1 MVNNREKVREAYY
14 QRNREEKI
22 QKQKEYYEKNKEK
35 VKAYF
40 KQYYNDNKEYF
51 YLKGKNRD
59 RTEEYRQRYL
69 ARKAKKLEEEA
80 RKQREAEN
88 PVVKKETR
96 GRKKKSGI
104 VDDDDLDADAD
115 VEYKYYK
122 DPELEVEP
130 VVEVKEAEPFTGFV
144 KTKNGFALVW

>member
-1 MVNNREKVREAYY
+1 MVNNREKVRKAYY
-14 QRNREEKI
+14 QRNKEEKI

-35 VKAYF
+35 VREYF

-51 YLKGKNRD
+51 YLKGKERD
-59 RTEEYRQRYL
+59 RREEYRQRYI

-88 PVVKKETR
+88 IVVKKETR
-96 GRKKKSGI
+96 GRKKKSGL
-104 VDDDDLDADAD
+104 VDDTDLDD

-122 DPELEVEP
+122 APEVEVEP
-130 VVEVKEAEPFTGFV
+130 VVEIKEPEPFSGFV
-144 KTKNGFALVW
+144 KTKSGFALVW

>member
-51 YLKGKNRD
+51 YLKGKDRD

-80 RKQREAEN
+80 NKGIV
-88 PVVKKETR
+88 VVKKETR

-104 VDDDDLDADAD
+104 IDDVDDDADAD

-130 VVEVKEAEPFTGFV
+130 VVKVKEAEPFTGFV

>member
-80 RKQREAEN
+80 NKGN
-88 PVVKKETR
+88 VVVKKETR

-104 VDDDDLDADAD
+104 VDDDDDDLDD